1 MLLTNPIS
9 FRNWVRRLINR
20 FGLIIFNHTIFRPM
34 NKTITIFGS
43 AVPAED
49 DEQYKFAYQLGTLLA
64 QNGFNICTGGYKG
77 IMEAVSKGAYDN
89 GGLVYGVTVDL
100 WNSDPNPY
108 ITIEVREKKLFER
121 IEKLLELGDA
131 YIILQGGTGT
141 LLEFAAVWEYANKNL
156 QQPKPIIC
164 NSQMWKEIIRV
175 MNNQLKLENKKTDLV
190 ITFDKNEEILE
201 YLKDYFVR

>member
-1 MLLTNPIS
+1 
-9 FRNWVRRLINR
+9 
-20 FGLIIFNHTIFRPM
+20 M

-43 AVPAED
+43 AIPAED
-49 DEQYKFAYQLGTLLA
+49 DAQYKFAYQLGAVLA

-77 IMEAVSKGAYDN
+77 IMEAASKGAFDN

-100 WNSDPNPY
+100 WNSAPNQF
-108 ITIEVREKKLFER
+108 ITIEIRGKKLLER

-156 QQPKPIIC
+156 QHPKPIIC
-164 NSQMWKEIIRV
+164 HSQMWKEIVEV
-175 MNNQLKLENKKTDLV
+175 MNQQLAIEKKRTDLV
-190 ITFDKNEEILE
+190 KCFNGVDEIVE
-201 YLKDYFVR
+201 NLKSYF